1 MVGRE
6 AAGESSYAIDLELLR
21 SILISGHSSS
31 DFDCQHASIQCLQ
44 WPISIFSSSLERWAM
59 QTKRPAK
66 IAEREIDFS
75 KLDKIMYPAVGFTK
89 RQVIDYYIRVS
100 PYILPHIK
108 NLSNG

>member
-1 MVGRE
+1 M
-6 AAGESSYAIDLELLR
+6 
-21 SILISGHSSS
+21 GH
-31 DFDCQHASIQCLQ
+31 A
-44 WPISIFSSSLERWAM
+44 E
-59 QTKRPAK
+59 RPAK

-75 KLDKIMYPAVGFTK
+75 NLDKIMYPAVGFTK